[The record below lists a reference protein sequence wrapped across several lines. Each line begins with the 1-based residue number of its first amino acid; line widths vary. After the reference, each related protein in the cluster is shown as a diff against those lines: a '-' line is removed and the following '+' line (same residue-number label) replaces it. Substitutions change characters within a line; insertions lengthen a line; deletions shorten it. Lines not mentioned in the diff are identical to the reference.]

1 MRRYLM
7 PLMLVA
13 ALLLG
18 GCAAGQGANMRDMQA
33 TKAPTTDQDSG
44 APGGFNRAR
53 RRLRAPTPPP
63 CLRAPP
69 PPPTVDGC
77 ARCMVQYMRVNM
89 RTGRRARPFA
99 ARRRA
104 LDF

>member
-63 CLRAPP
+63 RLRAAF
-69 PPPTVDGC
+69 PTVDGC

-99 ARRRA
+99 ACRRA